1 MLYLRGVLRLIDAYI
16 LIPLPQRTEDVRVP
30 QQYLPRENELVV
42 IVHEPAPPERLP
54 VSVVYR
60 RDGDAARFELIYL
73 SARQTHVL
81 NISDRLLQLLYVA
94 ALGILAAYRAE
105 DLGKHRAAVGHEI
118 KAPRAGLA
126 RVFVDDRFA
135 HAVYRAKLQ
144 PRRVLLAKHR
154 REAGA
159 HFSAR
164 SDGIGHGQDTL
175 RRNPHAVDK
184 IRDTGDERRRLAAAG
199 DGKQQHCP
207 VDAPHSLCLLLIE
220 PDIEFIAELRVA
232 QHCPSP
238 PFVKRSGCRF
248 RQPLLYDFIISDYL

>member
-1 MLYLRGVLRLIDAYI
+1 MLYLRGVLRLIDADI
-16 LIPLPQRTEDVRVP
+16 LILLPKRTEDVRVP

-54 VSVVYR
+54 VRIVYR
-60 RDGDAARFELIYL
+60 RDGDAARFEFVYL
-73 SARQTHVL
+73 TARQTHIL
-81 NISDRLLQLLYVA
+81 YISYRILQLFYVS
-94 ALGILAAYRAE
+94 ALGILAAHRAE
-105 DLGKHRAAVGHEI
+105 DLGKYRAVVGHKV
-118 KAPRAGLA
+118 KALRAGLA
-126 RVFVDDRFA
+126 RISVDYRIA
-135 HAVYRAKLQ
+135 YAVYRAKLQ

-164 SDGIGHGQDTL
+164 SDGVGHGQDVL
-175 RRNPHAVDK
+175 GRDPHAVDK
-184 IRDTGDERRRLAAAG
+184 IRGAGDKRRRLAAAG

-207 VDAPHSLCLLLIE
+207 VGTLHRLRLLRIE

-248 RQPLLYDFIISDYL
+248 RQPLLYDFII